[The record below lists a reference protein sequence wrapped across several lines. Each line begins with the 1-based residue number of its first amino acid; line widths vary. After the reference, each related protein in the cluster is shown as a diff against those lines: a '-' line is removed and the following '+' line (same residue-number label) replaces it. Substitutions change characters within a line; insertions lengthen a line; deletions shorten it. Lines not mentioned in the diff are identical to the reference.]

1 MITPAIDTGHHDWSL
16 RRQSTAVRTQ
26 PAARCG
32 WAQEPS
38 LIKPFHPLRLCE
50 LDDLEIPPQATTD
63 DFGLVQPGHRIGE
76 GVVKR
81 IARAPD
87 RRLNPGLGAPLRVA
101 EWDMLADVPVVV
113 FYQEL
118 DEAYP
123 GSKFILTTRG
133 MDAWLKSCANHFD
146 RLALQPDGIL
156 TAILLDVYGCI
167 WYDADRFARAYREH
181 VADVTEYFR
190 DRPNDLLVLDV
201 NAPDKWPAICEF
213 VGVDVPDR
221 PYPKSNVSL
230 KLPRPLK
237 KLARLVRNRL
247 YWPFKRALG
256 LTYPA
261 RLLGRGRPR

>member
-1 MITPAIDTGHHDWSL
+1 MNKVFVIGLSKTGTVSITDAFARLGYKCSHFPDHLLSL
-16 RRQSTAVRTQ
+16 
-26 PAARCG
+26 
-32 WAQEPS
+32 QEG
-38 LIKPFHPLRLCE
+38 RLSI
-50 LDDLEIPPQATTD
+50 DLEA
-63 DFGLVQPGHRIGE
+63 
-76 GVVKR
+76 
-81 IARAPD
+81 
-87 RRLNPGLGAPLRVA
+87 VA

-133 MDAWLKSCANHFD
+133 TDAWLKSCANHFD
-146 RLALQPDGIL
+146 PLALQPDGIL

-167 WYDADRFARAYREH
+167 WYDADRFARAHREH

-201 NAPDKWPAICEF
+201 NAPDKWLAICEF

-221 PYPKSNVSL
+221 PYPKSNVSI

-237 KLARLVRNRL
+237 KLARLARIRL
-247 YWPFKRALG
+247 YWPLKRALG

-261 RLLGRGRPR
+261 RFLGRGRPR